1 MVADFLFSL
10 LRDKKFPQFASASI
24 TLDISDLPNCTIE
37 NSVFKIFINDG
48 PLIPLAISQNNSS
61 EVIHKITNANSPIP
75 GFDIS
80 SAFMNESTLRVISK
94 VVCKN
99 DDIFEAKKVKYFSKH
114 LFSSAKEAQ
123 SAKLKQKYNIH
134 LSFYSTWDIQLWT
147 VA

>member
-1 MVADFLFSL
+1 M
-10 LRDKKFPQFASASI
+10 
-24 TLDISDLPNCTIE
+24 PNCTID

-48 PLIPLAISQNNSS
+48 PLIPLAISQNSSS

-99 DDIFEAKKVKYFSKH
+99 DDIFEAKRLFKLSKNN
-114 LFSSAKEAQ
+114 LDVTYKIPSNQWLIA
-123 SAKLKQKYNIH
+123 LK
-134 LSFYSTWDIQLWT
+134 
-147 VA
+147 